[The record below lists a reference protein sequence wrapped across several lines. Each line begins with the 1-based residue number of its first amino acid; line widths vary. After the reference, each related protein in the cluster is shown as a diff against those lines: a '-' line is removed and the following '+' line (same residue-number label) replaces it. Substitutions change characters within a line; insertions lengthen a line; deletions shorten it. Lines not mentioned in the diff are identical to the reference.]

1 MDCNIKIEDNKNYY
15 YVITYYRPNN
25 DFLRSNLLNTD
36 VSIFEID
43 EWNDLLNKSEVY
55 KKWINILNS
64 ESDYGY
70 LNIQPELR
78 QAVYYLYHNCD
89 YCRYSD
95 FTSLE
100 YYEGNNQDIYE
111 RVFIESKNEDRYNIS
126 INNFRAWIINNYD
139 NYNKNYEIIKRYEE
153 K

>member
-15 YVITYYRPNN
+15 YVITYYR
-25 DFLRSNLLNTD
+25 SNSDLLNTD

-43 EWNDLLNKSEVY
+43 EWNDLLNKSELY

-70 LNIQPELR
+70 HNTQPELR
-78 QAVYYLYHNCD
+78 RAVYYLYHNCD

-100 YYEGNNQDIYE
+100 YYKGNNQDIYE
-111 RVFIESKNEDRYNIS
+111 RVFIETKNEDRYNIS

-139 NYNKNYEIIKRYEE
+139 NYNKNYDIIKRYEE